1 MFDKDRW
8 QEIWLTITRNKIRS
22 LLTAFGVFWGIFMLV
37 LMSGSGNGLEEGII
51 SGVKDFPKNSC
62 YFFSERTSKAY
73 AGFAKGR
80 NWSIHTSDVEV
91 LRGRFPEIERIS
103 AIMFEWNEKNTL
115 RNNKYGAYMVKGLS
129 PDYLFIEPQRML
141 YGRYI
146 NEVDIRERRK
156 VCVIGEQVYQEMF
169 MPGENPLGKLLQIN
183 GVAYRVVGVNI
194 PVTKIQIGGR
204 SEASI
209 ILPFSTMQQSYNRG
223 DKIDC
228 VALSVN
234 EKFSVSALEEEMKNV
249 VKKHNQISPDDLQA
263 VGSINVEKEF
273 KMFYS
278 LFGGINILIWIVGIG
293 TLLAGAVGVSNI
305 MLVTG
310 RERTKEI
317 GIRRALGACP
327 RFILMQIMSESLI
340 LTLLAGFFG
349 LFMGVALL
357 YVVDIFMQN
366 MLQSGEQIFF
376 APPQISFAT
385 AVSASIVLI
394 VTGLLAGCL
403 PAWRALQIK
412 AIDAIREE

>member
-91 LRGRFPEIERIS
+91 LRERFPEIERIS

-169 MPGENPLGKLLQIN
+169 MPGE
-183 GVAYRVVGVNI
+183 
-194 PVTKIQIGGR
+194 TKIQIGGR

-209 ILPFSTMQQSYNRG
+209 ILPFSTMQQGYNRG

-305 MLVTG
+305 MLVTV

>member
-115 RNNKYGAYMVKGLS
+115 R
-129 PDYLFIEPQRML
+129 
-141 YGRYI
+141 
-146 NEVDIRERRK
+146 IRERRK

-249 VKKHNQISPDDLQA
+249 VKKHNRISPDDLQA

-305 MLVTG
+305 MLVTV

-327 RFILMQIMSESLI
+327 RSILMQIMSESLI

>member
-1 MFDKDRW
+1 MFDKDKW
-8 QEIWLTITRNKIRS
+8 QEIWLTIMRNKMRS

-62 YFFSERTSKAY
+62 YFFSERTSEPY

-80 NWSIHTSDVEV
+80 NWSIHTSDMEI
-91 LRGRFPEIERIS
+91 LKERFPEIERIS

-169 MPGENPLGKLLQIN
+169 MPEENPLGKLLQIN

-223 DKIDC
+223 DKMDC
-228 VALSVN
+228 IALSVN
-234 EKFSVSALEEEMKNV
+234 EKFSVSVLEEEMKKAI
-249 VKKHNQISPDDLQA
+249 KKHNRISPDDLQA

-273 KMFYS
+273 KMFSS

-305 MLVTG
+305 MLVTV

-317 GIRRALGACP
+317 GIRRALGAYP
-327 RFILMQIMSESLI
+327 RSILVQIMSESLI
-340 LTLLAGFFG
+340 LTLFAGFAG
-349 LFMGVALL
+349 LFMGVGLL
-357 YVVDIFMQN
+357 YVIDILMQN
-366 MLQSGEQIFF
+366 MSHGEQMFF
-376 APPQISFAT
+376 ASPQISFAT
-385 AVSASIVLI
+385 AVSASFVLI